1 MTWHLWWLGFWEML
15 PYLVLLFAIP
25 VTALGVICYRH
36 DIRIARDHRRTTECR
51 LKDLSLDRRF
61 GVDAP
66 NSTTAAYRET
76 TNRRDHRP

>member
-15 PYLVLLFAIP
+15 PYFVLLFAIP
-25 VTALGVICYRH
+25 VIALGVICYQH
-36 DIRIARDHRRTTECR
+36 DMRIAHDHRKATECR

-61 GVDAP
+61 GVDTP
-66 NSTTAAYRET
+66 NSATAACRET